1 MDWVNAIVQG
11 VLLGGLYALF
21 ATGLSLIFGVM
32 RVVNLAHG
40 VLTLLAAF
48 VALVVTQ
55 HTNLS
60 PLLTL
65 PVVIPLMFALGYVL
79 QRWLINLTFSGGVLA
94 PLLVSFGIA
103 VIVENTLL
111 KVFSADSRGLDAGS
125 VENTSIHITGGLSI
139 GWLPLTIFLVAV
151 TILAGLQLFFD
162 RTMFGRAMRA
172 TSDDHEA
179 AQLMAI
185 NDRHVYAIAMGIA
198 LAIAGIAGVFVGVR
212 TTFSPLDGSVLLIFA
227 FEAVIIGGLGSL
239 WGTLVGGVDPRR
251 GADARGARVAE
262 LVPALGSPGV
272 PRGAGRP
279 ADRTVRATRERDVSR
294 SISVRHSTRRE
305 PMGVGGRSRR
315 RAGARA
321 RAGVLRRQR
330 VADALAVLL
339 PAGVG
344 RDVEPARRV
353 RRARLDRPAGVH
365 RHRRLQLVGVRR
377 SSRRE
382 LLPLDP
388 PCCDRGGCPGDPDG
402 RARVPAARAATS
414 RSGPGWS
421 PRCTCC

>member
-1 MDWVNAIVQG
+1 MEWVNAIVQG

-48 VALVVTQ
+48 IALVVTQ

-65 PVVIPLMFALGYVL
+65 PVVIPLMFALGYIL
-79 QRWLINLTFSGGVLA
+79 QRWLINLTFSGGALA

-139 GWLPLTIFLVAV
+139 GWLPLTIFFVAV

-172 TSDDHEA
+172 TSDDNEA

-239 WGTLVGGVDPRR
+239 WGTLVGGVILGVSQTL
-251 GADARGARVAE
+251 GAHVSPSWFQLSGH
-262 LVPALGSPGV
+262 LVF
-272 PRGAGRP
+272 
-279 ADRTVRATRERDVSR
+279 
-294 SISVRHSTRRE
+294 
-305 PMGVGGRSRR
+305 
-315 RAGARA
+315 
-321 RAGVLRRQR
+321 
-330 VADALAVLL
+330 LAVLAVRPTGL
-339 PAGVG
+339 F
-344 RDVEPARRV
+344 ARQGSV
-353 RRARLDRPAGVH
+353 
-365 RHRRLQLVGVRR
+365 
-377 SSRRE
+377 
-382 LLPLDP
+382 
-388 PCCDRGGCPGDPDG
+388 
-402 RARVPAARAATS
+402 T
-414 RSGPGWS
+414 
-421 PRCTCC
+421 